1 MSPAVLF
8 LDFDRVLN
16 TAAWQRETVAR
27 FPGVVV
33 WSPEIGA
40 ALLSPEHCARVQ
52 RVCDATGA
60 PIVLATGWRRWMPGR
75 AVATLTPLLRAAG
88 ITAPVIDEVG
98 QHFSGDGRATFI
110 AEWLDE
116 RRDVTRWCVL
126 DDGVHYYADE
136 SPETGARHYHDARF
150 VGRCVHPRDG
160 ITDAD
165 ADAAVAILRGSADP
179 RNLAPCEDC
188 RAPAGAPC
196 AATCPTRRDPP
207 EAA

>member
-1 MSPAVLF
+1 MTAVLF
-8 LDFDRVLN
+8 PDFDGVLN
-16 TAAWQRETVAR
+16 TTAWQRASTAR

-33 WSPEIGA
+33 WSPEVGA

-60 PIVLATGWRRWMPGR
+60 SIVLATGWRRWMPGR

-88 ITAPVIDEVG
+88 IAAPVLDEIG

-116 RRDVTRWCVL
+116 HRDVTRWCVI
-126 DDGVHYYADE
+126 DDAVHYYGDDLD
-136 SPETGARHYHDARF
+136 GGVRYHDPRF
-150 VGRCVHPRDG
+150 IGRCVHPVDG

-165 ADAAVAILRGSADP
+165 ADAAVAILRAE
-179 RNLAPCEDC
+179 APD
-188 RAPAGAPC
+188 A
-196 AATCPTRRDPP
+196 
-207 EAA
+207 